1 MSSFAVGDPIKV
13 CLVRSAWFK
22 DLCPRHSPAGA
33 TSTFFCVAFLVWQE
47 GSFLLDQKVLALCI
61 LVASGL
67 ITVDRVTVCSREL
80 GQTELLPLYVF
91 SLFMMSHTEEKA
103 SLSQLRNSD
112 KQLWRG
118 LRQDNWTFWN
128 IRESEIELKS
138 YVPPTKLQVGTTVR
152 VQFWGWKERNSTSEA
167 LKNASSMWLKDVHHM
182 DLNGS
187 AFREQWHQRIILNF
201 WSPMS
206 PGSGRGSKR
215 PEINFPAF
223 IMLASVFILVLIP
236 RSSFSKD
243 PLKKITSNTQMT
255 LFIYM
260 ND

>member
-1 MSSFAVGDPIKV
+1 
-13 CLVRSAWFK
+13 
-22 DLCPRHSPAGA
+22 
-33 TSTFFCVAFLVWQE
+33 
-47 GSFLLDQKVLALCI
+47 
-61 LVASGL
+61 
-67 ITVDRVTVCSREL
+67 
-80 GQTELLPLYVF
+80 
-91 SLFMMSHTEEKA
+91 MSHTEEKA
-103 SLSQLRNSD
+103 FLSPLGNSD
-112 KQLWRG
+112 KQL
-118 LRQDNWTFWN
+118 RQGNRTFGK
-128 IRESEIELKS
+128 IRELWIELKS
-138 YVPPTKLQVGTTVR
+138 YAPPRKLQVGKTVR

-215 PEINFPAF
+215 PEINFSAF
-223 IMLASVFILVLIP
+223 IVLASVFILVLVP

>member
-1 MSSFAVGDPIKV
+1 MCDSKTSVQGTV
-13 CLVRSAWFK
+13 QRLLLRSISCFTGRK
-22 DLCPRHSPAGA
+22 CPSWLKGFDFGHFGGIR
-33 TSTFFCVAFLVWQE
+33 TYYCT
-47 GSFLLDQKVLALCI
+47 
-61 LVASGL
+61 
-67 ITVDRVTVCSREL
+67 DRVTVGSREL
-80 GQTELLPLYVF
+80 GQAELLPLYVF
-91 SLFMMSHTEEKA
+91 SIFMMSHTEEKA
-103 SLSQLRNSD
+103 FLSQLGNSD
-112 KQLWRG
+112 KQL
-118 LRQDNWTFWN
+118 RQGNRTFGN
-128 IRESEIELKS
+128 IRELWIELKS
-138 YVPPTKLQVGTTVR
+138 YAPPRKLQVGKTVQ

-182 DLNGS
+182 DLNRS

-223 IMLASVFILVLIP
+223 IVLASVFILVLIP

>member
-1 MSSFAVGDPIKV
+1 MCLAFSWWVTLKRKPPSPSWETVTNNYGLDSSRIIGI
-13 CLVRSAWFK
+13 
-22 DLCPRHSPAGA
+22 
-33 TSTFFCVAFLVWQE
+33 
-47 GSFLLDQKVLALCI
+47 
-61 LVASGL
+61 
-67 ITVDRVTVCSREL
+67 
-80 GQTELLPLYVF
+80 
-91 SLFMMSHTEEKA
+91 
-103 SLSQLRNSD
+103 
-112 KQLWRG
+112 
-118 LRQDNWTFWN
+118 FWN
-128 IRESEIELKS
+128 IRELWIELKS
-138 YVPPTKLQVGTTVR
+138 YVPPRKLQVGKTVR
-152 VQFWGWKERNSTSEA
+152 VQFWGWKERNSTSKA
-167 LKNASSMWLKDVHHM
+167 LKNASSMWFKDVHHM

-187 AFREQWHQRIILNF
+187 AFREQWHQRVILNF